1 AQRGIPFNAPGSLT
15 KVYALASGKGGVG
28 KSSVTVNLACA
39 LAAQGLRVGIVDA
52 DVYGFSVPALMGITQ
67 APTRVDDMIL
77 PPVAYGVKVISI
89 GMFVTGNQ
97 PVAWRGPMLHR
108 ALEQFLTDVYFGDLD
123 ALFLDLLHRWG
134 DEHRK
139 YHGRTHLLA
148 VLEALDLLCDP
159 AVPPRTVLLA
169 AWFHDAVYRGVA
181 GQDEEESA
189 RLADDRLR
197 HAGLPA
203 AEVDEVVRLVLLTA
217 DHCPEPGDDD
227 GALLSDADLSVLG
240 GEPEAYAR
248 YLAAV
253 REDFAHI
260 GDADFAAGRAAV
272 VRQLL
277 QLDPLFH
284 TDRGRTLWLDAARR
298 NLQGELA

>member
-1 AQRGIPFNAPGSLT
+1 MAVYIDPPLWPAHGTRFSHLVSDTSLDELHDFAAAADISDRAFDGDHYDVPESRHAALVAAGAIPVEGRVLVRKLIDS
-15 KVYALASGKGGVG
+15 
-28 KSSVTVNLACA
+28 
-39 LAAQGLRVGIVDA
+39 GLRI
-52 DVYGFSVPALMGITQ
+52 PARRRGKAL
-67 APTRVDDMIL
+67 RL
-77 PPVAYGVKVISI
+77 PLLNRWNETMPG
-89 GMFVTGNQ
+89 
-97 PVAWRGPMLHR
+97 H
-108 ALEQFLTDVYFGDLD
+108 D
-123 ALFLDLLHRWG
+123 ALFLDLLDRWG
-134 DEHRK
+134 EEHRK

-148 VLEALDLLCDP
+148 VLEALDVLCEP
-159 AVPPRTVLLA
+159 AEAPRDVVLA

-189 RLADDRLR
+189 RLAADRLR

-217 DHCPEPGDDD
+217 DHCPEPGDVA
-227 GALLSDADLSVLG
+227 GALLCDADLSVLG

-248 YLAAV
+248 YRRAV

-272 VRQLL
+272 VRRLL

-284 TDRGRTLWLDAARR
+284 TERGRGLWLEAARR